1 MHIPFLVSV
10 EVKSLAETSEEIR
23 RTMAK
28 RPRMSIAFLESIVQ
42 YQY

>member
-1 MHIPFLVSV
+1 VEVS
-10 EVKSLAETSEEIR
+10 VKSLADETWEEIR

-28 RPRMSIAFLESIVQ
+28 RARMSIAFLEYIVQ